1 MKKFAITPFLPTEVE
16 VEHINDTRSKITAY
30 PFENGFAITLV
41 HPLRRLLLSS
51 SVGYSAIAINIQ
63 GISHEF
69 DSLRGMIE
77 DISIFIINIKNT
89 QFKIL
94 GDDDNIELE
103 YSFNGPKKIKG
114 SDLSN
119 DNVEVINV
127 DNHIATINEDCNL
140 SFSVIIQKGI
150 GYMPSEDIRDIVSDD
165 YIAIDSFFTPV
176 KKVVYS
182 IENMLVEDN
191 PNFEKA
197 IFDIETNGQ
206 ISPVDAFKEAVSIMY
221 NQMSVFNKVFNLSE
235 VNIEEVQEESID
247 LKDLILRIEDLN
259 VSARSFNSIDRAGF
273 KFVGELV
280 LMSEVEVKN
289 IKNLGKK
296 SFDEISEKLD
306 QLGYPIYDTL
316 TENIASAL
324 RKKLEEIK
332 E

>member
-1 MKKFAITPFLPTEVE
+1 
-16 VEHINDTRSKITAY
+16 
-30 PFENGFAITLV
+30 
-41 HPLRRLLLSS
+41 
-51 SVGYSAIAINIQ
+51 
-63 GISHEF
+63 
-69 DSLRGMIE
+69 
-77 DISIFIINIKNT
+77 
-89 QFKIL
+89 
-94 GDDDNIELE
+94 
-103 YSFNGPKKIKG
+103 
-114 SDLSN
+114 
-119 DNVEVINV
+119 
-127 DNHIATINEDCNL
+127 
-140 SFSVIIQKGI
+140 
-150 GYMPSEDIRDIVSDD
+150 
-165 YIAIDSFFTPV
+165 
-176 KKVVYS
+176 
-182 IENMLVEDN
+182 
-191 PNFEKA
+191 
-197 IFDIETNGQ
+197 
-206 ISPVDAFKEAVSIMY
+206 MY

>member
-1 MKKFAITPFLPTEVE
+1 
-16 VEHINDTRSKITAY
+16 
-30 PFENGFAITLV
+30 
-41 HPLRRLLLSS
+41 
-51 SVGYSAIAINIQ
+51 
-63 GISHEF
+63 
-69 DSLRGMIE
+69 MIE

-150 GYMPSEDIRDIVSDD
+150 GYMSSEDIRDIVSDD